1 MENGRRTYH
10 GRRGPAPIVWVIA
23 LVVLIA
29 AVVLVV
35 VSLMTKEPPARVQEM
50 VTQLNRKDSEP
61 EKEEA
66 ACRTS
71 M

>member
-10 GRRGPAPIVWVIA
+10 DRRGPAPIVWVIA

-35 VSLMTKEPPARVQEM
+35 VGLAKHDAIPPPA
-50 VTQLNRKDSEP
+50 
-61 EKEEA
+61 
-66 ACRTS
+66 
-71 M
+71 